1 MSFDAVR
8 WALAQKVEKSSAK
21 FVLVAMADC
30 VNGDGASMVCW
41 PSYRHLTDRTGQDV
55 KTVEAGLRRLRE
67 AGFIVDTGKRR
78 GATGRVVVYMLKT
91 PENGGVIEL
100 DRPDETGDESTI
112 NTPES
117 GAVDTAGNTPEF
129 PRKTPV
135 FPGQSPQISH
145 PIPPKTGD
153 GTSNGTRK
161 GTRKEPG
168 RSAGALAIPGV
179 PDKLLTDY
187 LAVRKAKRAGPLTD
201 TAIAGLQREAGKA
214 QITLAEAV
222 TACCEFGWQG
232 FNAGWYAERMARA
245 SGRSTANEPAW
256 RAEQRERTQIAA
268 PGVASHREPAAD
280 FFDGQTVDAPVRR
293 LN

>member
-8 WALAQKVEKSSAK
+8 WALAQRVPKSSAK

-30 VNGDGASMVCW
+30 VNGDGADMVCW

-67 AGFIVDTGKRR
+67 AGFILDTGKRR
-78 GATGRVVVYMLKT
+78 GSTGRVVVYQLKT
-91 PENGGVIEL
+91 PENGAVLSL
-100 DRPDETGDESTI
+100 DQPDDLRDEVSA
-112 NTPES
+112 NAPEI
-117 GAVDTAGNTPEF
+117 GAVDTAGNPPGF
-129 PRKTPV
+129 PSKTPV
-135 FPGQSPQISH
+135 FPDQSPQISQ
-145 PIPPKTGD
+145 PIPPKLGD

-179 PDKLLTDY
+179 PTDLLTDY
-187 LAVRKAKRAGPLTD
+187 LAVRKAKHAGPLTE
-201 TAIAGLQREAGKA
+201 TALRGLQREAEKA
-214 QITLAEAV
+214 GISLAEAI

-232 FNAGWYAERMARA
+232 FNAGWYAERAA
-245 SGRSTANEPAW
+245 KAGRRPALNEPAW
-256 RAEQRERTQIAA
+256 RAEQRQRTQTAA
-268 PGVASHREPAAD
+268 PGVAIRHEPAAD
-280 FFDGQTVDAPVRR
+280 FFEAEPVVRR